1 VFFVIP
7 VVVSLIPVFG
17 FALPFYRW
25 LNTRRITQLH
35 RSLARLQRE
44 IPQTSSK
51 THLSDCQ
58 SRLGEIESVIRSLKV
73 ARPFEIDLQRLKIH
87 LRMVQEEI
95 GRFSSGHGNAWPID
109 LPFDVLPKRR
119 L

>member
-25 LNTRRITQLH
+25 LNTRRIAQLH
-35 RSLARLQRE
+35 RSLGRLERE
-44 IPQTSSK
+44 MCQASN
-51 THLSDCQ
+51 THFSECQ
-58 SRLGEIESVIRSLKV
+58 SRLGEIESVIHSLKV
-73 ARPFEIDLQRLKIH
+73 ARPFEVDLQRLKIH

-95 GRFSSGHGNAWPID
+95 ARLE
-109 LPFDVLPKRR
+109 LPHQQSTSQQMADPASY
-119 L
+119 